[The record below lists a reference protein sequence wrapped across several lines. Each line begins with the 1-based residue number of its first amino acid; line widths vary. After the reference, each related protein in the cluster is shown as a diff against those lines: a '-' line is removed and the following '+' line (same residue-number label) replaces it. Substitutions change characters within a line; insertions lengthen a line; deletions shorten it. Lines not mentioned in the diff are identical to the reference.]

1 MMNIRTALLAEIA
14 ALSIEDRIHV
24 VQEIWDGIA
33 ADRSYPDLEESQ
45 KREIDRRID
54 ESNLNPE
61 NTLTWEDI
69 KKSIKR
75 K

>member
-1 MMNIRTALLAEIA
+1 MNIRTTLLAEIA
-14 ALSIEDRIHV
+14 ALSIDDRIHV

-33 ADRSYPDLEESQ
+33 AERGYPDLTESQ

-54 ESNLNPE
+54 ESDKNPE
-61 NTLTWEDI
+61 NILTWEEV
-69 KKSIKR
+69 KRSIKG